1 MSKAPLEPLA
11 RRLRNRGMA
20 LKAAGPFVQMKEG
33 PELVED
39 TAAFLVELAARVD
52 ALTPYV
58 GEGADHGG
66 A

>member
-1 MSKAPLEPLA
+1 MSKAPLAPLA
-11 RRLRNRGMA
+11 RRLRDRGMA
-20 LKAAGPFVQMKEG
+20 LKAGGPFVQMKEG

-39 TAAFLVELAARVD
+39 TAAFLVELAERID

-58 GEGADHGG
+58 DEGAEHGG